1 MTGMDKMKDIFE
13 SYFMTLV
20 HPFRIHQ
27 QFRHQ
32 LPLPNQNGY
41 LYRPLTLAEGL
52 GVSWIF
58 AILRGLG
65 KIIILVF
72 FLNFFLNLQSEEFPF
87 LQDLIHSSS
96 ITTYS
101 FLLFSSSLD
110 IVFFPIAGLIVTEFW
125 AWVIR
130 TYSGWLNPDLDADTV
145 ADQITVHALS
155 SNLFSMVPILGDL
168 IQPVIYYF
176 LLYAGIRSNLGAS
189 RALTFVILITPTI
202 LLFMF
207 FSVLML
213 AVFYLVS

>member
-1 MTGMDKMKDIFE
+1 
-13 SYFMTLV
+13 MTLV

-130 TYSGWLNPDLDADTV
+130 TYSGWLNPDLEADTV